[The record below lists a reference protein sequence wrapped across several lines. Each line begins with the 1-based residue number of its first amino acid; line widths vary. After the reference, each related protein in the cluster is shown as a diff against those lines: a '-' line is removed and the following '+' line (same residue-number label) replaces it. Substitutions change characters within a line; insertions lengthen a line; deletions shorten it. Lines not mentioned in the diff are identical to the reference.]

1 MIYDSALRDKFL
13 ASKDS
18 DPIIDSVIPK
28 LVAYKALMRIRDI
41 QLTKAKEEL
50 AAKKKAER
58 MGLKKE
64 PVVEVE

>member
-1 MIYDSALRDKFL
+1 M

-18 DPIIDSVIPK
+18 DPVIDSVIPK
-28 LVAYKALMRIRDI
+28 LVAFKSLMRIRDI
-41 QLTKAKEEL
+41 QLVKYKEEM

-64 PVVEVE
+64 PVVEVDEKKITEE